1 MSELST
7 LAKVKN
13 VLRAMPIGSR
23 FTTQD
28 LCDHLPKEDRNTV
41 FTAVSA
47 LRLMGCLESLSEK
60 AYALIRNDDGSSTEK
75 MLTIYQLRSYPL
87 TDDYDKPAPYTRGK
101 KEQTTTIIQQAF
113 EKAASR
119 PSVEPETKV
128 IPAAKKKPY
137 NRVFAGTWTQRL
149 PEQSIQDLGNSVIY
163 MSDRFINDFA
173 LTNEAPTFE
182 LGVAYALKNFDP
194 ATDVV
199 VFFGDTLVVAM
210 AIFYLSTRFKEIN
223 IGRWSTHD
231 QNYKIRRVKL
241 DSFKI

>member
-1 MSELST
+1 MPELST

-28 LCDHLPKEDRNTV
+28 LCDNLPKEDRNTV

-87 TDDYDKPAPYTRGK
+87 TDDHEKPVAYTKTK
-101 KEQTTTIIQQAF
+101 KEQTTIIQQAF

-119 PSVEPETKV
+119 PSFEPETKV
-128 IPAAKKKPY
+128 IPAANKKRY

-149 PEQSIQDLGNSVIY
+149 PEQSIQALGNNVIY

-182 LGVAYALKNFDP
+182 LGVAFALKNFDP

-231 QNYKIRRVKL
+231 QCYKIRRVKL